1 MIGVTEKAKRELSK
15 VLTDNVDHPD
25 ACLRLRVSEEGNLG
39 LCIDIE
45 RPEDEVVEFEG
56 DTLLAIDPQ
65 LADSLVD
72 VAIDVEDNPQGSE
85 LIIVDMPR

>member
-25 ACLRLRVSEEGNLG
+25 ACLRLRVSEKGNLG

-45 RPEDEVVEFEG
+45 RPDDEVVEFEG
-56 DTLLAIDPQ
+56 GTLLAVEMQ

-72 VAIDVEDNPQGSE
+72 VAIDVEDDSE
-85 LIIVDMPR
+85 GNQLVIVDMPR